1 MFSGG
6 RRVTHLDGKRIKG
19 FAKNKKQN
27 VKSKTPPVGGENK
40 ETIGNGHVEQ
50 NGVNGHLSSEESEPA
65 TAAVNDGGADE
76 KTDAGVAGGGGA
88 SETTGDDDVM
98 KLMQETGF
106 TVQVLSPGVEPLS
119 IQVSSMELA
128 QEIHQ
133 LLMDREDT
141 CHRTCFS
148 LQLDGRTLDNFAE
161 LKNIEGLQ
169 EGSVIRVVEEPYTM
183 REARIHV
190 RHVRDLL
197 KSLDPADAYNGVDC
211 SSLTFL
217 HTITMGDIMEKKKT
231 RQESV
236 DCTPPDFIM
245 PGAKERPLLPLQP
258 GSGKKGNPQPLKVLT
273 TSAWNPPPGPRKLHG
288 DLMYLYVVT
297 MEDKR
302 LHISACSRG
311 FYVNQSTDDTFN
323 PQPANPSYLS
333 HSLIDLLSQIS
344 ATFRRCFTQMQKKRT
359 QRHPFERV
367 ATPYQ
372 VYTWTAPALEHTID
386 AIRAEDTFSSKL
398 GYEEHIPGQTRDWNE
413 ELQTTRELPRATLP
427 ERLLRERAIF
437 KVHSDFVTAATRGA
451 MAVIDGNVMPI
462 NPGEDAKTQM
472 FIWNNIFFSLGFDVR
487 DHYKELGGDAAAFVA
502 PRNDLHGVRV
512 YSAVDVEGLY
522 TLGTVVID
530 YRGYRVTAQSIIP
543 GILERDQDQSV
554 VYGSIDF
561 GKTVLSHPKYLEL
574 LNAAGKHLR
583 IQPHS
588 VYNDKQEAIE
598 LCSSVECKGIIGND
612 GRHYIL
618 DLLRTFPPDVNFLV
632 LPAEEE
638 AVGSDSQAMGF
649 PIEHRHKLCCLR
661 QELLE
666 AFVENRYLMFM
677 KLAAV
682 QLQQCVQKAGGA
694 ALNTSSSDETKSAAI
709 EGAIESEKP
718 ESNDSKDNAAKEV
731 KDTGKEAAASATT
744 TPASRPIPKAD
755 TEDAKKLVE
764 SLISSDQMNESKEVV
779 KRVCEAVGSLK
790 EYEFDIRFNPD
801 VYSPGIRH
809 VDDDPNAACSLR
821 RQKQLVK
828 DAAVFLVKHQIP
840 SFVHEC
846 LDHSSAPMDGVT
858 LTELLHNRGI
868 NVRYLGKVVDQLAK
882 IKQLEYLHTIAV
894 SELIVRAAKHIF
906 TAYLQQTD
914 VMSMAAAISHF
925 LNCFLT
931 VSTGGYQPVSNGNGG
946 DVDGQLAD
954 EFGPKSS
961 FSGGGKKQSKQSKR
975 GGKGSGGGNGGGG
988 GGGGSRKTTFSSP
1001 SADNSEW
1008 QSLTSKSLWSQIR
1021 QELKAYWDFEL
1032 TVEPSKEGKTAT
1044 QIDSI
1049 EPLIGA
1055 FKLQK
1060 ISVLRAFCLKT
1071 GVQIMLQEY
1080 AFDQRNRPTFTD
1092 ADIVNVFP
1100 VVKHINPRASD
1111 AYNFYT
1117 TGQTKIQQGYLQDG
1131 YGLISEALNLLNN
1144 VYGAMHPENAQCLRM
1159 LARLSYIMGDPQE
1172 ALAIQQ
1178 RAVLMSERVNG
1189 VDHPYTISEY
1199 AHLALYCFANSQIST
1214 ALKLLYRARYLATIV
1229 CGENHPD
1236 IALMDSNISLILHAV
1251 GEYELSLRFLEHALA
1266 LNIRYYGEKSL
1277 KVAVSYHL
1285 VARTQSCMGDFRSAL
1300 INEKETYA
1308 IYKQQLGETHE
1319 KTQESSECLRHLTQQ
1334 AVVLQKKMNFANG
1347 KLLSTGLPP
1356 IHIQPPS
1363 MGSVLDMLNAIN
1375 GIIFVQISSKEIAN
1389 FKNEIEKRQK
1399 EAGQSQPQQS
1409 APVQANQE
1417 EVDRMLMET
1426 MQKTAAGIPFEEQDG
1441 EKQESATAPE
1451 ESTKS
1456 VDVASKTTK
1465 SAAMPVDINRLTDG
1479 WLELESDPG
1488 LFTLLMEDF
1497 GVKGVQ
1503 VEEIY
1508 DLQKNLEGQ
1517 VYGFIFLFRW
1527 IEERRARRK
1536 IVETTDIY
1544 VKDEDAV
1551 NNIFFAQQV
1560 VPNSCATHAL
1570 LSVLLNCSDIE
1581 LGLTLSRLKVHT
1593 KGMSPE
1599 NKGWAIGN
1607 TPELA
1612 CAHNSHAMP
1621 QARRRMD
1628 RNSGVSTGRFTGEAF
1643 HFVSF
1648 VPIDGRLFELDGLKP
1663 FPMDHGPWGEKEAWT
1678 DKFRRVMSDRLG
1690 ITTGEQDIRFNLMAV
1705 VPDRRIAI
1713 THKLKMLRTNQTIVS
1728 AALEKLLK
1736 SEKKETSSSSA
1747 SASGSSRPL
1756 GVSLKKEPDDS
1767 TPVKLSDEYSELL
1780 AIKEE
1785 KQPDQPSSSSSVS
1798 VSKELESFVS
1808 MNNSSD
1814 SVEIIGET
1822 EVKQEREDPTPP
1834 SPPSSFI
1841 GAGTFSPKDLL
1852 SLLKNLESEITITEQ
1867 HLCDENEK
1875 RERFKLDD
1883 CRRTHNYDEFICT
1896 FLSMLAHQ
1904 GVLAELVSQ
1913 DLIASRKPSMGGIQT
1928 SASRAISRSYKKA
1941 AATNGTS
1948 PKAPGSKRRR
1958 GRAKCRKRK

>member
-1 MFSGG
+1 M
-6 RRVTHLDGKRIKG
+6 
-19 FAKNKKQN
+19 AKNKKQN
-27 VKSKTPPVGGENK
+27 GKAKTPPVAGEQK
-40 ETIGNGHVEQ
+40 EIIGNGHVEQ
-50 NGVNGHLSSEESEPA
+50 NGLNGHLSSEESDPV
-65 TAAVNDGGADE
+65 TGSNGASDD
-76 KTDAGVAGGGGA
+76 KNAGVAGGGEA
-88 SETTGDDDVM
+88 STDQAGEDDVM

-119 IQVSSMELA
+119 IQVSSMELV

-258 GSGKKGNPQPLKVLT
+258 GTGKKGSPQPLKVLT

-344 ATFRRCFTQMQKKRT
+344 ATFRRCFSQMQKKRT

-413 ELQTTRELPRATLP
+413 ELQTTRELPRGTLP

-543 GILERDQDQSV
+543 GILEREQDQSV

-574 LNAAGKHLR
+574 LNSAGKHLK
-583 IQPHS
+583 ILPHS
-588 VYNDKQEAIE
+588 VYNDKEEAIE

-638 AVGSDSQAMGF
+638 AVGRDSQAMGF

-677 KLAAV
+677 KHAAV
-682 QLQQCVQKAGGA
+682 QLQQCVKKKQEQKAA
-694 ALNTSSSDETKSAAI
+694 AKSEETKPAAI
-709 EGAIESEKP
+709 EAAAEGEK
-718 ESNDSKDNAAKEV
+718 AEV
-731 KDTGKEAAASATT
+731 KDTKEGKDVKEMAKEAVRSV
-744 TPASRPIPKAD
+744 PKAD
-755 TEDAKKLVE
+755 SDDAKKLVE
-764 SLISSDQMNESKEVV
+764 TLISIDQKNESKEVV
-779 KRVCEAVGSLK
+779 KRACEAVGSLK

-809 VDDDPNAACSLR
+809 VDDESNAACSLR

-828 DAAVFLVKHQIP
+828 DAAEFLVKHQIP

-846 LDHSSAPMDGVT
+846 LDHTSAPMDGVT

-894 SELIVRAAKHIF
+894 SELIIRAAKHIF
-906 TAYLQQTD
+906 TTYLQQTD

-931 VSTGGYQPVSNGNGG
+931 VSTGGYEPVANGNGG
-946 DVDGQLAD
+946 DVDGQLTN

-961 FSGGGKKQSKQSKR
+961 SSGGKKQNKQSKR
-975 GGKGSGGGNGGGG
+975 GGKGAGGGSGGG
-988 GGGGSRKTTFSSP
+988 RKATFSVP
-1001 SADNSEW
+1001 SSDNCEW
-1008 QSLTSKSLWSQIR
+1008 TSLTSKALWSQIR
-1021 QELKAYWDFEL
+1021 QELKSYWDFDL
-1032 TVEPSKEGKTAT
+1032 KVETAKEGKGAT
-1044 QIDSI
+1044 SIDSI

-1060 ISVLRAFCLKT
+1060 ISLLRSFCLKT
-1071 GVQIMLQEY
+1071 GVQILLQEY
-1080 AFDQRNRPTFTD
+1080 PFEQRNRPTFTD

-1199 AHLALYCFANSQIST
+1199 GHLALYCFANSQIST

-1300 INEKETYA
+1300 VNEKETYA
-1308 IYKQQLGETHE
+1308 IYKQQLGENHE

-1334 AVVLQKKMNFANG
+1334 AVVLQKKMNYANG

-1389 FKNEIEKRQK
+1389 FKSEIEKRQK
-1399 EAGQSQPQQS
+1399 EAGQGQSQQS
-1409 APVQANQE
+1409 GPVQANQE
-1417 EVDRMLMET
+1417 EVDQMLMET

-1441 EKQESATAPE
+1441 DKKDDAVEQQ
-1451 ESTKS
+1451 ESTKKP
-1456 VDVASKTTK
+1456 VEVASITL
-1465 SAAMPVDINRLTDG
+1465 AMPVDINRLTDG

-1488 LFTLLMEDF
+1488 LFTLLLEDF

-1570 LSVLLNCSDIE
+1570 LSILLNCSDID
-1581 LGLTLSRLKVHT
+1581 LGQTLSRLKMHT

-1599 NKGWAIGN
+1599 NKGLAIGN

-1736 SEKKETSSSSA
+1736 SEKKETTSA
-1747 SASGSSRPL
+1747 SASGSRTL
-1756 GVSLKKEPDDS
+1756 GMTVKKEP
-1767 TPVKLSDEYSELL
+1767 TEPTAVKLSDEYSELL

-1785 KQPDQPSSSSSVS
+1785 KQPDQPSSSSAVA

-1808 MNNSSD
+1808 MNSSSD

-1822 EVKQEREDPTPP
+1822 EIKQEQDQPSPP

-1875 RERFKLDD
+1875 RDRFKLDD

-1913 DLIASRKPSMGGIQT
+1913 DLIATRKPSMGGIQN

-1941 AATNGTS
+1941 ATNGTS
-1948 PKAPGSKRRR
+1948 PKTPGSKRRR